1 MTGKFPDYTFWRFIM
16 VGVLNT
22 LVGSA
27 VMFSAYNLLPLN
39 YWVSSALNYIVG
51 SVVSY
56 LLNKKFTF
64 KSKKSSKTTV
74 PRFVLNIS
82 LCYLIAYG
90 AAKPIMGKILSS
102 FGENIRENGA
112 MVFGMGLFVMLNYV
126 GQRLF
131 VFKKEEK

>member
-1 MTGKFPDYTFWRFIM
+1 M

-27 VMFSAYNLLPLN
+27 VMFSAYNLLHLN